1 MKNKMKA
8 QNGFS
13 LAELLVSLS
22 IIGIVVVAFVPVFN
36 GSLSNLINSG
46 KRSNAINIA
55 QKNIENALLAGTT
68 LSTYTMNLN
77 FKAEGMADVPIS
89 ISGLK
94 VDVSYSYSN
103 LTGNLTVFVPKNN

>member
-8 QNGFS
+8 KNGFS
-13 LAELLVSLS
+13 LVELLVSLS
-22 IIGIVVVAFVPVFN
+22 IIAIVVVAFVPVFN

-46 KRSNAINIA
+46 KRSSAINIA
-55 QKNIENALLAGTT
+55 QKNIEDAVLAGTN

-94 VDVSYSYSN
+94 VNASFSYSDLS
-103 LTGNLTVFVPKNN
+103 GNLTVFVPKNN

>member
-55 QKNIENALLAGTT
+55 QKI
-68 LSTYTMNLN
+68 
-77 FKAEGMADVPIS
+77 
-89 ISGLK
+89 
-94 VDVSYSYSN
+94 
-103 LTGNLTVFVPKNN
+103 